1 MRESKDQKTLE
12 HEWEIPEGA
21 IDGLNEMIKEEE
33 SGLERGQMNRG
44 GSGLYAVKP
53 LPMVNSMN
61 FFYLDISLAGNFSC
75 FFLVMNVG

>member
-1 MRESKDQKTLE
+1 MRESKDQETLE
-12 HEWEIPEGA
+12 HEWKIPEGA

-53 LPMVNSMN
+53 LPMVNSMIS
-61 FFYLDISLAGNFSC
+61 YLDISLAGDF
-75 FFLVMNVG
+75 FFLFW